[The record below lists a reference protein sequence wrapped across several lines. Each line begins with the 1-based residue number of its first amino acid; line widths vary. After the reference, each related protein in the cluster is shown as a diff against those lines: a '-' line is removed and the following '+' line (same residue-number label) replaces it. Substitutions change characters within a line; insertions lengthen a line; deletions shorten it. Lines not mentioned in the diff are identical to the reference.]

1 MLFVLCKHTE
11 EYLSLQ
17 NLRAVMIINWNDLIF
32 YLNFSNIQNLIH
44 IIPIKSTL
52 YQQSDTVQRKR
63 CTGRQHCVY
72 RSRTLAV
79 KITPHTHTCT
89 QLYISCQRPNPEIWT
104 LLGFEVL
111 CHPVKMD
118 SFPGS

>member
-52 YQQSDTVQRKR
+52 YQHRVTLYREKDVLGDSTVS
-63 CTGRQHCVY
+63 TEAG
-72 RSRTLAV
+72 L
-79 KITPHTHTCT
+79 
-89 QLYISCQRPNPEIWT
+89 
-104 LLGFEVL
+104 
-111 CHPVKMD
+111 
-118 SFPGS
+118 